1 LGLLRIN
8 PYIPL
13 KDIRSFILFLK
24 KQNNFCSHKNS
35 PKWNPLLE
43 FLLRFKDGS
52 PSPDDEDNFSRHIYP
67 HATLI
72 LGCAYKLCRDK
83 DQAEDLVQETFYHAL
98 KNFHQLRDHT
108 KCKYWLFSILRN
120 LFLKTVEKRKNWIE
134 IEFDSVCESLQDTNK
149 MNPEHDFLQ
158 KELKNN
164 IQCALD
170 TLDERL
176 KFPILLFYF
185 EGRSYKEIAE
195 ILNIP
200 MGTVMSRIARAK
212 VYLKREL
219 IKNKSILG
227 QSG

>member
-1 LGLLRIN
+1 M
-8 PYIPL
+8 
-13 KDIRSFILFLK
+13 
-24 KQNNFCSHKNS
+24 
-35 PKWNPLLE
+35 E
-43 FLLRFKDGS
+43 FLLRFKEGKTS
-52 PSPDDEDNFSRHIYP
+52 PKEDDCFTQHIYP

-83 DQAEDLVQETFYHAL
+83 DQAEDLVQETFYFAL
-98 KNFHQLRDHT
+98 KNFHQLRDRA

-120 LFLKTVEKRKNWIE
+120 LFLKTVEKKKNWIE
-134 IEFDSVCESLQDTNK
+134 IEFDAVCDSLHDDNK
-149 MNPEHDFLQ
+149 MNPEHDFLK
-158 KELKNN
+158 KELTNK

-176 KFPILLFYF
+176 KFPIHLFYF
-185 EGRSYKEIAE
+185 EGRSYKEIAD

-219 IKNKSILG
+219 TKN
-227 QSG
+227 QSTPSSSE